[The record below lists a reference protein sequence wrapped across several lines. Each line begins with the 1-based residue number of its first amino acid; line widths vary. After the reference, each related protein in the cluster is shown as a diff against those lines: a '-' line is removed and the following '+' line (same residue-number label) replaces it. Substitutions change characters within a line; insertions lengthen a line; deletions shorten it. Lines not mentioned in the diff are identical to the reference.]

1 MPIFHIYPSLLLDS
15 SSLLQGLVWSNRIE
29 RMVAM
34 IVRIEGQLTEIEP
47 FSVTTTLFNNPMILL
62 VFIER

>member
-1 MPIFHIYPSLLLDS
+1 
-15 SSLLQGLVWSNRIE
+15 
-29 RMVAM
+29 M